1 MSVLRHLRRLTAG
14 VAIGAVLLSG
24 SSFADI
30 KSFNDAMI
38 ARDYKKAAAEAAA
51 TWPTL
56 DMSRDDIPI
65 IAREFGFA
73 AYVSGD
79 FAAAKMYGE
88 AAVAGGIAH
97 NEAAELRAGSEVLLR
112 LADLKLA
119 PTKAKRD
126 LLYAA
131 LNARAEKEGLDLISY
146 FGADVLTAYDFDN
159 GSWSDAVADAALG
172 ERLTDRDE
180 AYAAQVYRFGLFR
193 HVARYMGENTVEVYK
208 DVYALR
214 QRMIAAINAAPN
226 DEDVAALT
234 AFYWEIYAWET
245 SMETHLLGRRKLQK
259 DQVEALSEAAKK
271 SRSINDRA
279 TRLLTLSAA
288 DDPCET
294 RIEMRRTPSYPSSAR
309 YKGLIG
315 TVILRVDIDAKGV
328 AKNPKILAA
337 VPETVFG
344 DAVMKTAAYLR
355 FVPGKTWSSSCSL
368 AKPGNVTTFVFSIR

>member
-1 MSVLRHLRRLTAG
+1 MSVLRHLRRLA
-14 VAIGAVLLSG
+14 ASAVVSAALLSG

-56 DMSRDDIPI
+56 DKSRDDLAI

-73 AYVSGD
+73 AYVAGD

-88 AAVAGGIAH
+88 AAVAGGVTH
-97 NEAAELRAGSEVLLR
+97 NEAPALRAGSEVLLR

-131 LNARAEKEGLDLISY
+131 LDARAEKEGVDLISY
-146 FGADVLTAYDFDN
+146 FGADAVTAYDFDN
-159 GSWSDAVADAALG
+159 GSWNDAVADAALG
-172 ERLTDRDE
+172 ERLTDRD
-180 AYAAQVYRFGLFR
+180 ATYAAQVYRFGLFR
-193 HVARYMGENTVEVYK
+193 HVARYMSENTVEVYK

-234 AFYWEIYAWET
+234 AFYWEMYAWES

-259 DQVEALSEAAKK
+259 DQVTALNDAAKK

-288 DDPCET
+288 DDPCEA
-294 RIEMRRTPSYPSSAR
+294 RIDMRRTPNYPSSAR

-315 TVILRVDIDAKGV
+315 TVILRVDVDAKGV
-328 AKNPKILAA
+328 ARNPKLLAA
-337 VPETVFG
+337 VPEAGFG
-344 DAVMKTAAYLR
+344 EAVMKTAAYLR
-355 FVPGKTWSSSCSL
+355 FVPGKTWSNTCSL
-368 AKPGNVTTFVFSIR
+368 AQPGKVITFIFTIG